1 VPFITDDTINS
12 YVGLTNS
19 GGGGV
24 GWVPGVCGA
33 KETRAVVINS
43 YDDTSTGEVN

>member
-12 YVGLTNS
+12 YVGL
-19 GGGGV
+19 GGGGI

-33 KETRAVVINS
+33 RQYRAAVVNS
-43 YDDTSTGEVN
+43 FGDTETGMVN